1 VHTVRHYTVILKEE
15 PEGGFSVW
23 VPALPGCASQ
33 GETREEALANIREAM
48 ELYIDTLVQDGLA
61 LPPDVEVLRLEAS
74 A

>member
-1 VHTVRHYTVILKEE
+1 MRHYTVILKEE

-48 ELYIDTLVQDGLA
+48 ELYIDTLVQDGLV